1 MTESQAGRSMVVG
14 SIVGDP
20 VCDLIAVKI
29 VPLCAVLHRFS
40 SVDDG
45 VPSSLLLYRRWKVA
59 NPLLDA
65 YLKTPGA
72 VTRGGM
78 SKRLLQQD
86 LSWALGPC
94 CLFSFIPLDGHPV
107 L

>member
-1 MTESQAGRSMVVG
+1 MTESQAGTSMVVG

-29 VPLCAVLHRFS
+29 VPLCAVLHRLS

-59 NPLLDA
+59 SPLLDA

-78 SKRLLQQD
+78 SKRLLQHD